1 MRKLLVIIL
10 LLTLSLSLVAAEYSL
25 DIRFDKNEYAVGEEV
40 VYTIVLLE
48 DTKPISDQVAI
59 TFSDALEK
67 KQIKETVTSNQKNK
81 LLIEEDFI
89 SGGWKAHAIYKE
101 KEVDRTFF
109 IKQKTAVEFKIEG
122 EELIITNK
130 GNTHYQKQI
139 QIIIGDDITPLS
151 VTVGIGKTKRLKL
164 VAPEGNYDIQI
175 RGDQNEILAT
185 KKAVTLTGTGNV
197 IGAYDESLLSGGII
211 GGTDDPDA
219 EKFFSGNKLPL
230 ALVFVGAIF
239 VIGIL
244 FFIQRRLSKKN

>member
-25 DIRFDKNEYAVGEEV
+25 DIRFDKDEYAVGEEV
-40 VYTIVLLE
+40 VYTVVLLE
-48 DTKPISDQVAI
+48 NTKPISDQIAI

-67 KQIKETVTSNQKNK
+67 KQIEETVTSNQENK
-81 LLIEEDFI
+81 LLIAEDFI
-89 SGGWKAHAIYKE
+89 SGGWKAHAVYKE
-101 KEVDRTFF
+101 KSVDRTFLV
-109 IKQKTAVEFKIEG
+109 KQKTEVEFKIEG
-122 EELIITNK
+122 DELIITNK

-139 QIIIGDDITPLS
+139 QIIIGDDITPQTVS
-151 VTVGIGKTKRLKL
+151 VGIGKTKTLKL
-164 VAPEGNYDIQI
+164 VAPEGNYDIKVTD
-175 RGDQNEILAT
+175 GENTFT
-185 KKAVTLTGTGNV
+185 KKAVSLTGTGNV

-211 GGTDDPDA
+211 GGTDDLDA